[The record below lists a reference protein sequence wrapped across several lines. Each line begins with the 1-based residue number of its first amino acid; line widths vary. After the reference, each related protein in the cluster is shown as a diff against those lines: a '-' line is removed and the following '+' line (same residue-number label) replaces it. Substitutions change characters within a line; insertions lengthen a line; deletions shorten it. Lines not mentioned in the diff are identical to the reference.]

1 MTVPS
6 EPSSSQGAPHAMPL
20 VKLRRAGQITLPAG
34 LREQF
39 ALEEGAYLEAEAVQG
54 GILLKPMAVVE
65 RENAW
70 QRVFDAMGKV
80 VDTAPKPEQT
90 PQEQEEEIAETIKD
104 FRREH
109 AQNRP

>member
-1 MTVPS
+1 
-6 EPSSSQGAPHAMPL
+6 MPL
-20 VKLRRAGQITLPAG
+20 VKLRRAGQITLPAE

-65 RENAW
+65 RAKAW
-70 QRVFDAMGKV
+70 QRVLEAMGTV
-80 VDTAPKPEQT
+80 VDTAPQPGQT
-90 PQEQEEEIAETIKD
+90 PQEQEEEIAEMIKA

-109 AQNRP
+109 AQDR